1 MAATGKSY
9 AEMWSRWEIAISN
22 LKEHASD
29 MPHVTDDVTQL
40 DQTLTQVR
48 DLASKQEDL
57 RGQAREINAKLRD
70 LTKAGEQV
78 RSRLGANLVGKFGFT
93 SETLVKFGFKPRR
106 IPRRTKTVETPA
118 PAPAPPPASGPVES
132 KPSGGAK

>member
-1 MAATGKSY
+1 MAAKGRSY
-9 AEMWSRWEIAISN
+9 AEKWNRWGISISN

-29 MPHVTDDVTQL
+29 MPHLTDDVTLL

-48 DLASKQEDL
+48 DLVSRQEDL

-70 LTKAGEQV
+70 LTKAGEKV
-78 RSRLGANLVGKFGFT
+78 RSRLGANLNGKFGFT

-106 IPRRTKTVETPA
+106 PPRRTKTVEKPA
-118 PAPAPPPASGPVES
+118 PEPPPPAGPTES
-132 KPSGGAK
+132 KPASGAK